1 MRFEGFGADEDEW
14 VNVNKSI
21 RQRSI
26 PLESSQCKSIV
37 EGDLVLCFR
46 VSGSQFSSSSTSSMK
61 PARVY
66 RQQLDTLF
74 EVLPVYGLPFLTV
87 IWISGGKRRGIAF

>member
-14 VNVNKSI
+14 VNVKKFI

-26 PLESSQCKSIV
+26 PLESSQCKSII

-46 VSGSQFSSSSTSSMK
+46 VSGSQFSYSNSSSTK
-61 PARVY
+61 PGRAIPS
-66 RQQLDTLF
+66 DHMLF
-74 EVLPVYGLPFLTV
+74 LLLQ
-87 IWISGGKRRGIAF
+87 

>member
-14 VNVNKSI
+14 VNVKKFI

-46 VSGSQFSSSSTSSMK
+46 VSGSTKFSCSNSSSMK
-61 PARVY
+61 PGRAMP
-66 RQQLDTLF
+66 LDHMF
-74 EVLPVYGLPFLTV
+74 FLLLQ
-87 IWISGGKRRGIAF
+87 